1 MTKVKL
7 LFCLTSKQIQL
18 VKFPFQLLHGF
29 VRNENTFLKVRYY
42 LQLVILQLVFTQFS
56 TSQVLGNV
64 TLLTNIDYNFG
75 EEFFFLKK
83 TNCEFWK

>member
-1 MTKVKL
+1 MKVKL

-18 VKFPFQLLHGF
+18 VKFPFQLLPGF
-29 VRNENTFLKVRYY
+29 VRNENTFLKE
-42 LQLVILQLVFTQFS
+42 QSVILQLVFTQFS

-64 TLLTNIDYNFG
+64 TLLNNIGYNFG
-75 EEFFFLKK
+75 ENFFFLKK